1 MKMDPEVKAVWTAAL
16 RSGKYQQGSGALRCI
31 DDRFCVLGVLADLLG
46 AQWEPS
52 PQTGIEAGF
61 YVYGDGAVVMPIAR
75 DLDRAKLHED
85 DAWVLSGMNDEGKS
99 FGALADYIE
108 DNL

>member
-75 DLDRAKLHED
+75 DL
-85 DAWVLSGMNDEGKS
+85 WVLSGMNDEGKS